1 MGMADDKS
9 GSKKDD
15 LSQQIL
21 DLTAQYYDEAF
32 PKKPFLGGISQIPV
46 SGKVFDGDELK
57 NLVDSSLDFWL
68 TTGRYAHEFEE
79 EVDDIPK
86 IITRLFYLYPSI
98 MS

>member
-1 MGMADDKS
+1 MRLEGQTLDSAIRSRSRHPDPLDLEIMAEEKS
-9 GSKKDD
+9 NLKKDA
-15 LSQQIL
+15 LRKQIL

-68 TTGRYAHEFEE
+68 TSGRFAH
-79 EVDDIPK
+79 
-86 IITRLFYLYPSI
+86 
-98 MS
+98 